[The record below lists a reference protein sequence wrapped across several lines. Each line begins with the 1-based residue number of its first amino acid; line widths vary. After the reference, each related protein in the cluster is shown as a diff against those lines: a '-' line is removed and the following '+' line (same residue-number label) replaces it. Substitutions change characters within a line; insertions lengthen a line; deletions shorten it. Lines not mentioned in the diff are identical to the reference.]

1 MREVL
6 VATPLKPGVV
16 RRTYAFGDGI
26 AVRELSP
33 ILGDISIAK
42 PCINA
47 NEGDRLERTRYW
59 LCASNE
65 AERVYGGV
73 GDDLYAKAVY
83 AMYALQIICP
93 SGAKNVFLK
102 FKHTEQGYD
111 NIGYKLPKELCST
124 LIGRITSAEDQGL
137 ERDFE
142 AVYIGVKRAFTERI
156 VRLQNPILLLE
167 HGMQIGNASLG
178 ALMFVMALDM
188 LLMAD
193 KTAHFVERLGGFL
206 GPQSYVFPPDSVL
219 HRQASVRV
227 RDVLADLFEFRNRI
241 AHGREIPEKPYR
253 QRYDL
258 LDEDGGRT
266 NDDDYGYSDL
276 MCEGA
281 LFLLAKALRK
291 VFVEGLIGDI
301 REEARWRPQL
311 RLYEH
316 RWKDAATTPLPNTAP

>member
-1 MREVL
+1 MREVV

-33 ILGDISIAK
+33 ILWDISIAK

-65 AERVYGGV
+65 AECVYRGV

-93 SGAKNVFLK
+93 SGAENVFLK
-102 FKHTEQGYD
+102 FEHTEQGYD
-111 NIGYKLPKELCST
+111 NIGYKLPKKLCST

-188 LLMAD
+188 LLMAGG
-193 KTAHFVERLGGFL
+193 TAHFVERLGGFL
-206 GPQSYVFPPDSVL
+206 GPQSYVFPPDSL
-219 HRQASVRV
+219 RHRQPSVTV
-227 RDVLADLFEFRNRI
+227 RDVLVDMR
-241 AHGREIPEKPYR
+241 
-253 QRYDL
+253 
-258 LDEDGGRT
+258 
-266 NDDDYGYSDL
+266 S
-276 MCEGA
+276 
-281 LFLLAKALRK
+281 
-291 VFVEGLIGDI
+291 
-301 REEARWRPQL
+301 EERRVGKECRSRWSPD
-311 RLYEH
+311 H
-316 RWKDAATTPLPNTAP
+316 